1 MGWDYFCRSSSQQI
15 EVITLALI
23 NSEQDQQSIDNAVEC
38 KLKEESPKNFNL
50 IKKTADKS
58 AILL

>member
-23 NSEQDQQSIDNAVEC
+23 NSEQDQQSIDNPVEC
-38 KLKEESPKNFNL
+38 KLKEEIP
-50 IKKTADKS
+50 
-58 AILL
+58 